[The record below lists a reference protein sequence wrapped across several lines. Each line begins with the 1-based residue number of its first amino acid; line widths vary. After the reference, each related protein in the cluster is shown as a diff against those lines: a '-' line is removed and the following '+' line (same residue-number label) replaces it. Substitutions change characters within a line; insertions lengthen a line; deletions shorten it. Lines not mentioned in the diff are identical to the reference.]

1 MEASRSSMYSCIK
14 IYVKNFKKQR
24 FCKQLNMTKQMTNA
38 AQNFSIASMG
48 MDMNMGM
55 SHRTWECFVN
65 KKLITGENKC
75 LK

>member
-1 MEASRSSMYSCIK
+1 
-14 IYVKNFKKQR
+14 
-24 FCKQLNMTKQMTNA
+24 MTNA